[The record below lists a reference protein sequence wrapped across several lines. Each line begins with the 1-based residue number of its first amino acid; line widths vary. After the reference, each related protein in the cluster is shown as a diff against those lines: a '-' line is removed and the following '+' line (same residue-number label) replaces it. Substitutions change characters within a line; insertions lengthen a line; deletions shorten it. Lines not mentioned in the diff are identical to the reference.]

1 MPVLVLESSTSSAK
15 AMVFDS
21 SQGVLRKVS
30 KPYPDFSAS
39 ALGVQNP
46 EAVFAATLE
55 AGREAAAGCPI
66 SAIGLSGIWHG
77 LVLLDHRLKPLPHSF
92 TWEFST
98 AAPAAMEI
106 RKQESLTAELYHT
119 TGCVPHS
126 TFAPYIY
133 LYLKNAPEWLKL
145 RYFGSNDEEKLKTI
159 QLTMQGSFNYLKLTG
174 EYCLSRS
181 QAAGNSLLSIRE
193 LDYSE
198 RILALMGVGRSQL
211 PHLVCYEDTAPLLP
225 SVADKLRVQPGI
237 PVVSCQPDGALN
249 QVGENALEPR
259 IMTLSVG
266 TSAAMRLSV
275 PEPRFPKSGMFC
287 WNYDAPTT
295 YLCGC
300 AIAGGTNCIEWFRQ
314 QYPLSYEQLETLIV
328 SSEVSTPVFLPFLF
342 GERCPGW
349 RDERRGGFA
358 PNTPLDW
365 LNKPNLMYTGILEG
379 ICFNLRQCF
388 DALVELNDRPRK
400 IILSG
405 GILNSPGWSQLLAD
419 VLQAPLTVSRNPQA
433 SMRGAAQ
440 LAMLAT
446 DEIFSLSDCFGEE
459 DQEIIEPKA
468 NYQEKYE
475 KYLQVYENFKD

>member
-15 AMVFDS
+15 ALVFDA
-21 SQGVLRKVS
+21 SQGILREVC
-30 KPYPDFSAS
+30 KPYPFFSPVS
-39 ALGVQNP
+39 GVQNP
-46 EAVFAATLE
+46 ETVYKTTLE
-55 AGREAAAGCPI
+55 AGQEAAAGFPI
-66 SAIGLSGIWHG
+66 SAISLSSIWHG
-77 LVLLDHRLKPLPHSF
+77 LVLLDNYLNPLPQSF

-98 AAPAAMEI
+98 AAPSAIKI
-106 RKQESLTAELYHT
+106 RRQESLTYELYHT

-133 LYLKNAPEWLKL
+133 LFLKENPKWLNL
-145 RYFGSNDEEKLKTI
+145 RYLDRDFAEAAKRV
-159 QLTMQGSFNYLKLTG
+159 QLTMQGSYNYLKLTG

-181 QAAGNSLLSIRE
+181 QASGNSLLSIRE

-198 RILALMGVGRSQL
+198 RILALMGIVRSQL
-211 PHLVCYEDTAPLLP
+211 PQLVSYEDTAPLLP
-225 SVADKLRVQPGI
+225 SVADKLRVPSGI
-237 PVVSCQPDGALN
+237 PVVSCQADGALN
-249 QVGENALEPR
+249 QVGENALEPG

-275 PEPRFPKSGMFC
+275 PEPRFPQSGMFC

-300 AIAGGTNCIEWFRQ
+300 AIAGGTNCIEWFRR
-314 QYPLSYEQLETLIV
+314 QYPLSYEQLETLILNV
-328 SSEVSTPVFLPFLF
+328 DAPTPVFLPFPY

-358 PNTPLDW
+358 PNTPLDGF
-365 LNKPNLMYTGILEG
+365 NKPNQLYTGILEG

-388 DALVELNDRPRK
+388 DALVELNERPNK

-405 GILNSPGWSQLLAD
+405 GILRSPGWRQMLAD
-419 VLQAPLTVSRNPQA
+419 VLQVPLTVSWNQQA

-446 DEIFSLSDCFGEE
+446 EEIFSFADCFPET
-459 DQEIIEPKA
+459 DPEIIEPKA

-475 KYLQVYENFKD
+475 KYLQVYNEFHD